1 MKIFGNLLLAAAIV
15 AGFGCSSEKLDFT
28 VSPQEN
34 ITAITDD
41 NFDKEVLESGVPVLV
56 DFWAPWCGPCLEM
69 NPILAELARE
79 YKGRP
84 VKFGALNV
92 SENRKSAEQY
102 DIKYI
107 PHFIVFKDGKV
118 VGEISGKT
126 SKEKLKRMIERSM
139 EK

>member
-1 MKIFGNLLLAAAIV
+1 MKIFGSLLVAFAVLA
-15 AGFGCSSEKLDFT
+15 GLGCASQKLDFT

-34 ITAITDD
+34 IAEITDD
-41 NFDKEVLESGVPVLV
+41 NFEKEVLGSGVPVLV

-69 NPILAELARE
+69 NPIMAELAKE

-92 SENRKSAEQY
+92 SENRKSAKQFN
-102 DIKYI
+102 IKFI
-107 PHFIVFKDGKV
+107 PHFIVFKDGKI

-126 SKEKLKRMIERSM
+126 SKEKLKRLIERSM